1 MMVQPSSLAL
11 SHPTSPSSAGGAG
24 GDGFVAVEHTTV
36 ADPSWHF
43 EIALLRGSSQI
54 FAGTDA
60 PKRGEAPQTLAC
72 FASPDGRA
80 QFEVSGALLDDE
92 VDPAEWL
99 QGMLENAHRTIV
111 SQKPVPTPAG
121 RVGDVLAIWHT
132 GDTEYA
138 GRFFAAK
145 WGAQLFIVGCSC
157 PRLDYADFGDD
168 FFACL
173 TGFSPIRSA
182 ARAFAVDTH
191 STAQEHPMAWSAQL
205 PSSWDFFN
213 HAPGDDGAYF
223 EAAHAMAPKPDEQSG
238 DLDGKLAIALVA
250 RATAKRPRDASK
262 LYLDALKH
270 AGFAIEAV
278 NFESEAPQDPFIQ
291 CWYMS
296 SEVERDGARGQ
307 LHCRVAMNDR
317 VWLIGGVVGPTREDD
332 STAWMRNKR
341 ALDIACSTVT
351 VAPPAQGSG
360 GRP

>member
-1 MMVQPSSLAL
+1 MIQPSSIAL
-11 SHPTSPSSAGGAG
+11 THPTSASSAGGAG
-24 GDGFVAVEHTTV
+24 GGNFVAVEHTMI
-36 ADPSWHF
+36 ADPSYHF
-43 EIALLRGSSQI
+43 AITLLRDSSLI
-54 FAGTDA
+54 FAGTE
-60 PKRGEAPQTLAC
+60 PPERGEGPQTLAC

-99 QGMLENAHRTIV
+99 QSMLESAHRTIV
-111 SQKPVPTPAG
+111 SQKPVATPAG
-121 RVGDVLAIWHT
+121 RVGDVVAIWHT
-132 GDTEYA
+132 GGTEYA

-145 WGAQLFIVGCSC
+145 WGAQLFVVGCSC
-157 PRLDYADFGDD
+157 PRLDYADFSDA
-168 FFACL
+168 FFECL
-173 TGFSPIRSA
+173 TGFSPLRSA

-191 STAQEHPMAWSAQL
+191 SIAHERPMAWSAEL

-238 DLDGKLAIALVA
+238 DLDGKLAVALVA
-250 RATAKRPRDASK
+250 RSTAKRPRDASK

-278 NFESEAPQDPFIQ
+278 NFESEAPRDPFAQ

-341 ALDIACSTVT
+341 ALDIACSTVRLAT
-351 VAPPAQGSG
+351 QRSG
-360 GRP
+360 GGP